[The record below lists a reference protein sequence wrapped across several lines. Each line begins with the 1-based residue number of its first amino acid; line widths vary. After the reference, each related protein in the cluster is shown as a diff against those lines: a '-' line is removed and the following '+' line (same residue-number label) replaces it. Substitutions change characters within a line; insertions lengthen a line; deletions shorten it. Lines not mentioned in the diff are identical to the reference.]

1 MLWAT
6 EGYDNLDVPLLW
18 FRIRVKDA
26 IRRVLSEIGGLV
38 ETFRFWD
45 EYNYEYEI
53 FSTLNSAWAWT
64 RVILAGKHDCRR
76 HSTKSFSENVVVT
89 ETDKF

>member
-1 MLWAT
+1 MIIWTYYRGFGYENDTVEWKMLFVVFCVR
-6 EGYDNLDVPLLW
+6 Y
-18 FRIRVKDA
+18 
-26 IRRVLSEIGGLV
+26 IGGLV

-53 FSTLNSAWAWT
+53 FSILNSACAWT
-64 RVILAGKHDCRR
+64 SVIFAGKHDYRR